1 MERNRLRS
9 RNRLTALFALALLA
23 PASLTLGCGN
33 KLEKAR
39 TAWADGEGDF
49 EEAEHLY
56 KEAIDNPKTKD
67 EAKKEL
73 AAIYAIKGK
82 KAKSRPKIA
91 DKFFEKAL
99 ELDPQNEEAL
109 EGRARAMIA
118 RGMPDQALAFVEQG
132 AASGKCKP
140 CKRVLS
146 GLLIDRGDRAY
157 RENKFAEA
165 ENDYDRAAAIL
176 PNAHVALGIARAR
189 LAQGKTES
197 AAESLRTAV
206 DLINVHDLG
215 SRQQFL
221 ELRKFAVMAALNEDK
236 PEVADKMLDL
246 VPDGVG
252 AEEQVDL
259 AIEVALEMRKRNK
272 PELAVERLES
282 LLGAHEQGKLKVGAG
297 KISDIRAILTGLYV
311 ARSGQR
317 LAKGDMDGADADIVD
332 ALKLAPNEPAL
343 MLQRVLISAGK
354 KDTKAAE
361 AALQKID
368 SKTSG
373 WGQVYALLATMRVH
387 DLVEAGKVDAA
398 RGELDKAKAK
408 APDLP
413 EVHVA
418 TAELL
423 ALTEVDNIKKKDIAE
438 LKKTSL
444 VKYDGKV
451 TRLGEALSELDWS
464 KQSLAALGAD
474 YPYRGPGTD
483 KLIEELTKKLSA
495 KYPFKVKFQK
505 SSKPIII
512 FKNDGA
518 APVQAKIKCGWTV
531 LSEKVAPSKSSKYTA
546 DRPGFCTVE
555 LGGKPATLLVEPY
568 TEVEIPL

>member
-1 MERNRLRS
+1 MERNVLRTRS
-9 RNRLTALFALALLA
+9 RLIASLFALALVV
-23 PASLTLGCGN
+23 PAVGCGN

-39 TAWADGEGDF
+39 SAWADGEGDF
-49 EEAEHLY
+49 DDAERLY
-56 KEAIDNPKTKD
+56 KEAMEKDKTRD
-67 EAKKEL
+67 EAKIEL
-73 AAIYAIKGK
+73 AAIYATRGK
-82 KAKSRPKIA
+82 QAKSRPKIA
-91 DKFFEKAL
+91 DKFYEKAL
-99 ELDPQNEEAL
+99 ALDPQNEEAL

-118 RGMPDQALAFVEQG
+118 RGLPDDAIAFVEQG

-146 GLLIDRGDRAY
+146 GLLIDRGDRYY
-157 RENKFAEA
+157 RANQFAEA
-165 ENDYDRAAAIL
+165 ESDYTRASAIL
-176 PNAHVALGIARAR
+176 PNAHVALGIVRAR
-189 LAQGKTES
+189 LAQGKTEA
-197 AAESLRTAV
+197 AAEALRPAV

-215 SRQQFL
+215 ARQQFL

-236 PEVADKMLDL
+236 AEIADKMLDL

-272 PELAVERLES
+272 PEPAVERLES
-282 LLGAHEQGKLKVGAG
+282 LLGSYDQGKLKISAG
-297 KISDIRAILTGLYV
+297 KISDIKAILTGLYV
-311 ARSGQR
+311 ARSASR
-317 LAKGDMDGADADIVD
+317 LAKGDLDGADADIVE
-332 ALKLAPNEPAL
+332 ALKLRPNEPAL

-354 KDTKAAE
+354 NERKEAE

-373 WGQVYALLATMRVH
+373 YGQVSALLSTMKVH
-387 DLVEAGKVDAA
+387 ELVTAGKVDAA
-398 RGELDKAKAK
+398 RNELERAKAK

-423 ALTEVDNIKKKDIAE
+423 ALTEVENLKKKDVVE
-438 LKKTSL
+438 LKKTGL

-451 TRLGEALSELDWS
+451 TRMGEALSELDWS
-464 KQSLAALGAD
+464 KQSLASLGAD

-483 KLIEELTKKLSA
+483 KLIEELVSKLSA
-495 KYPFKVKFQK
+495 KYGFKVKFNK
-505 SSKPIII
+505 SSKPIIV

-518 APVQAKIKCGWTV
+518 APVQVKIKCLWTV
-531 LSEKVAPSKSSKYTA
+531 LSEKVAPSKTSKFTA

-555 LGGKPATLLVEPY
+555 LGGKPATWLAEPY
-568 TEVEIPL
+568 TETEIPL